1 MWLIQMKEAT
11 LDIGNLDR
19 FIEGLYEQEKYASQ
33 IAAIKAGISDIFI
46 IDIIDLEKECF
57 ESLVENY
64 YGETKLE
71 FKNSL
76 PEECSH
82 ATLVFKNVPVN
93 RKLRELDSTDIN
105 KINTMNGI
113 IISCKSPRSIAR
125 KLVFQC
131 PSCDERIPIEQTF
144 HNPISPVDCPH
155 CGYDKKFIL
164 LENESEYDDYQE
176 LTIQE
181 NPDDTEIGI
190 IPRIMQIIMVGSH
203 LVDKCKP
210 GDIVNLTGVLSVEQE
225 KGSRVFNWFI
235 IGNSVDVLTKDAF
248 SVELSDEDK
257 TELEKWAVDPRIRN
271 IILKSIY
278 PSIFGLEEEKYG
290 LTLSLFG
297 GVEHK
302 AKDINFRGS
311 LNCLLL
317 GDPSTA
323 KTAML
328 QAAMKVAP
336 KALYTQAGGSSGVG
350 LTASMI
356 KDGDL
361 WTIAAGAVVLANGGI
376 CCIDELEKMAKE
388 DRDKLHECME
398 IQTVSI
404 NKADKH
410 VTLNAKTAILAAAN
424 PKLGRYDENMTVA
437 ENIDLPPTIL
447 SRFDLIY
454 IMRDIPEPDKD
465 QGIVNKI
472 FDTLDDKTDEELPT
486 MSHDLLKKYILYAKS
501 IKPIITEDARK
512 RLMAAYLGLRGK
524 ITSDKPIPIAT
535 RQLQGMIRLTQ
546 AHARMALK
554 HNADIDDAEIAIQ
567 LIMNTLARA
576 NIDPL
581 TGEYDTCLTE
591 GGKSNT
597 KAKQDFSVKKKFE
610 AIDSATRTYTEFTK
624 DDVFENARS
633 FFENREEFEMLF
645 SKFIDAKTNGVYIS
659 DASQGKYKRASSKL
673 WGK

>member
-1 MWLIQMKEAT
+1 MVLIQMAEARIY
-11 LDIGNLDR
+11 IGNLDN
-19 FIEGLYEQEKYASQ
+19 FIEELYAQEKYTAQ
-33 IAAIKAGISDIFI
+33 LEMIKTGITGAFVLDMN
-46 IDIIDLEKECF
+46 DLPQEYYNN
-57 ESLVENY
+57 LVSNY
-64 YGETKLE
+64 YGDTKKE
-71 FKNSL
+71 FENQLSIDCKGVSIVIKNL
-76 PEECSH
+76 PV
-82 ATLVFKNVPVN
+82 TK
-93 RKLRELDSTDIN
+93 KIRELDSNDISR
-105 KINTMNGI
+105 INTINGI

-125 KLVFQC
+125 ELCFVC
-131 PSCDERIPIEQTF
+131 PSCNDKQKIEQTF
-144 HNPISPVDCPH
+144 HNIIYPTICH
-155 CGYDKKFIL
+155 CGNDKKFMI
-164 LENESEYDDYQE
+164 LENESIYDDYQE

-181 NPDDTEIGI
+181 NPDDTEIGV
-190 IPRIMQIIMVGSH
+190 IPRIMEIILVGKH

-210 GDIVNLTGVLSVEQE
+210 GDVINLTGILSVEQE
-225 KGSRVFNWFI
+225 KGTRVFNWFI
-235 IGNSVDVLTKDAF
+235 IGNYIEILNKDAF

-257 TELEKWAVDPRIRN
+257 AELERWAADERIRS

-278 PSIFGLEEEKYG
+278 PSIYGLEEEKYG

-302 AKDINFRGS
+302 KRDINFRGS
-311 LNCLLL
+311 SNCLLL

-328 QAAMKVAP
+328 QAAMKAAP

-356 KDGDL
+356 KDGDV

-376 CCIDELEKMAKE
+376 CCIDELEKMSKE

-424 PKLGRYDENMTVA
+424 PKLGRYDENLTVA

-465 QGIVNKI
+465 KGIVDRI
-472 FDTLDDKTDEELPT
+472 FDTLDNKEDETLPM
-486 MSHDLLKKYILYAKS
+486 MSTELLKKYILYAKS
-501 IKPIITEDARK
+501 IKPVITEEARK
-512 RLMAAYLGLRGK
+512 RLMATYLGLRGR
-524 ITSDKPIPIAT
+524 ITSDRPIPIAT

-554 HNADIDDAEIAIQ
+554 HEADITDAEMAIQ
-567 LIMNTLARA
+567 LVMNTLTRA
-576 NIDPL
+576 SIDPT
-581 TGEYDTCLTE
+581 TGEVDTCVVET
-591 GGKSNT
+591 GTSNVQ
-597 KAKQDFSVKKKFE
+597 AKKRDSKRVKREMMIHAINKYIGDFSEETVFNNVGE
-610 AIDSATRTYTEFTK
+610 HF
-624 DDVFENARS
+624 DDP
-633 FFENREEFEMLF
+633 EEFHSVF
-645 SKFIDAKTNGVYIS
+645 KQFVDNKKNGINEVEI
-659 DASQGKYKRASSKL
+659 GKGIYHSIGQSRL
-673 WGK
+673 G